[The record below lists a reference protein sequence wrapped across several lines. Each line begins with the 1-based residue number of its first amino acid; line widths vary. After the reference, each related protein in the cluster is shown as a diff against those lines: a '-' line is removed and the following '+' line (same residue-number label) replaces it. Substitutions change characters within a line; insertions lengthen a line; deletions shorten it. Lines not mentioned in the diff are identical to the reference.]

1 MIVLIFA
8 GLLYLLAAYL
18 MLVAHRRE
26 AGLVRTGLG
35 DAWSQFVFVFPRL
48 FVGLMGAGFL
58 AALVPTQLVENYL
71 SDEAG
76 WTAYGLAFLLG
87 AITPGGV
94 VVGLAL
100 GVAALKAGASVP
112 VIVIYITAWS
122 LVNVSRTFIWESA
135 LVPRAIIVRRL
146 LVSLPLPLLAGFAAW
161 VVMRVID

>member
-8 GLLYLLAAYL
+8 GLLYVLAGYL
-18 MLVAHRRE
+18 MLVAHRRD

-35 DAWSQFVFVFPRL
+35 DAWSQFVFVLPRL

-58 AALVPTQLVENYL
+58 AALVPTELVETYL

-76 WTAYGLAFLLG
+76 WTAYALAFLLG
-87 AITPGGV
+87 TITPGGV

-122 LVNVSRTFIWESA
+122 LVNISRTIVWETA
-135 LVPRAIIVRRL
+135 LVPRAIILRRW
-146 LVSLPLPLLAGFAAW
+146 LVSLPLPLLAGLATW
-161 VVMRVID
+161 VVMQVIN